1 MRGLATHLTLLCLVV
16 RTPAASADAT
26 KTPAPA
32 IFKPE
37 KKYSGVVMQQG
48 RVQTDADWNESSAT
62 AAFARTIFD
71 EMEPV
76 ARTAPGAQISWA
88 HARPGGLGNAA
99 ALRSDVQA
107 SFPKD
112 PEGMRAQTALLAS
125 LLRSGE
131 LLAAA
136 KRIAEKQ
143 KPKTPGVTPT
153 LAARIETLHQTRS
166 RILRDFATSKPP
178 HVYAGNNPQSAARA
192 QDSSAR
198 YTQFVQMSTQL
209 MSELQNTERELMDA
223 LQGAERDLESFWQ
236 AYSSMRDESFRTNE
250 RVIKVR

>member
-1 MRGLATHLTLLCLVV
+1 MRGLATHLTLLCLVA
-16 RTPAASADAT
+16 RASAASADDT
-26 KTPAPA
+26 KAV
-32 IFKPE
+32 FKPE

-76 ARTAPGAQISWA
+76 ARAAPGAQISWA

-99 ALRSDVQA
+99 VLRSDVQS

-112 PEGMRAQTALLAS
+112 PEGMRAQTVLLAS
-125 LLRSGE
+125 LLKSGE

-136 KRIAEKQ
+136 KGIAEKQ
-143 KPKTPGVTPT
+143 KSKTPAVTPT

-166 RILRDFATSKPP
+166 RILRTFAAQKPP
-178 HVYAGNNPQSAARA
+178 HAYAGNDPQSAARA

-209 MSELQNTERELMDA
+209 MNELQNTERELMDA
-223 LQGAERDLESFWQ
+223 LQAAERDMETFWQ
-236 AYSSMRDESFRTNE
+236 AYSSMRDEKFRTNE
-250 RVIKVR
+250 RVMTVR